1 MSATANVKGPSN
13 PSLRWYE
20 AKVTLNKGGTDKV
33 YHCNFLCSTD
43 IEAQLRSVSMAQAEG
58 ATFVSSEVRLSAKYN
73 TGVEPAP
80 PETLKAAG
88 PTPPPVQ
95 QEKHVPELSPK
106 EKRAMLAFVV
116 VHTDVPVT
124 QYVLG
129 EEVP

>member
-1 MSATANVKGPSN
+1 MSATANAKGPSN

-43 IEAQLRSVSMAQAEG
+43 TEAQLRSVSMAQAEG
-58 ATFVSSEVRLSAKYN
+58 AKFVSSEVRLSAKYN
-73 TGVEPAP
+73 TGVEPPP

-88 PTPPPVQ
+88 PQPAP

-116 VHTDVPVT
+116 VKTEVPAT
-124 QYVLG
+124 CYVLG
-129 EEVP
+129 EEDT